1 MHEKPID
8 DPYWKHSN
16 KAGCK
21 YPPAIARLSTF
32 GSFSDVI
39 SKSNPKPAE
48 CYNEQNYKNNLIDIL
63 LSRMCVG
70 DYCEQRWG

>member
-48 CYNEQNYKNNLIDIL
+48 CYNE
-63 LSRMCVG
+63 
-70 DYCEQRWG
+70 